1 MFQEKGDER
10 MEDVLYS
17 VNGVAGIL
25 KIGKN
30 RVYDL
35 IHAGLLPVLK
45 IGGMKIRRRSLEV
58 FLDKYEGYDLSDPY
72 NIHQMDPLDLEG
84 DD

>member
-1 MFQEKGDER
+1 MNEGEIV
-10 MEDVLYS
+10 EEALYNVS
-17 VNGVAGIL
+17 EVSKLL

-45 IGGMKIRRRSLEV
+45 IGGLKVRRNALEE
-58 FLDKYEGYDLSDPY
+58 FLLKYEGYDLTDPY
-72 NIHQMDPLDLEG
+72 DVRRMNEVDLEG

>member
-1 MFQEKGDER
+1 MNEGEIV
-10 MEDVLYS
+10 EETLYNVS
-17 VNGVAGIL
+17 EVSKLL

-45 IGGMKIRRRSLEV
+45 IGGLKVRRNALEE
-58 FLDKYEGYDLSDPY
+58 FLLKYEGYDLTEPY
-72 NIHQMDPLDLEG
+72 DVRRMNEVDLEG

>member
-1 MFQEKGDER
+1 MD
-10 MEDVLYS
+10 DVLYS
-17 VNGVAGIL
+17 VNEVAKML

-35 IHAGLLPVLK
+35 IHAGVLPVLK
-45 IGGMKIRRRSLEV
+45 IGGMKVRKKTVEE

-72 NIHQMDPLDLEG
+72 NVQPLNELDLEG

>member
-1 MFQEKGDER
+1 

-17 VNGVAGIL
+17 VNEVASIL

-45 IGGMKIRRRSLEV
+45 IGGMKIRKRAVDEFLE
-58 FLDKYEGYDLSDPY
+58 KYEGYDLTDPY
-72 NIHQMDPLDLEG
+72 NVQAIDNLDLEG

>member
-1 MFQEKGDER
+1 MNEGEIV
-10 MEDVLYS
+10 EETLYNVS
-17 VNGVAGIL
+17 EVSKLL

-45 IGGMKIRRRSLEV
+45 IGGLKVRRNALEE
-58 FLDKYEGYDLSDPY
+58 FLLKYEGYDLTDPY
-72 NIHQMDPLDLEG
+72 DVRRMNEVDLEG

>member
-1 MFQEKGDER
+1 MD
-10 MEDVLYS
+10 DVLYS
-17 VNGVAGIL
+17 VNEVAKML

-45 IGGMKIRRRSLEV
+45 IGGMKVRKKTVEE

-72 NIHQMDPLDLEG
+72 NVQPLNELDLEG

>member
-1 MFQEKGDER
+1 MNEGEIV
-10 MEDVLYS
+10 EEALYNVS
-17 VNGVAGIL
+17 EVSKLL

-45 IGGMKIRRRSLEV
+45 IGGLKVRRNALEE
-58 FLDKYEGYDLSDPY
+58 FLLKYEGYDLTDPY
-72 NIHQMDPLDLEG
+72 DIRRMNEVDLEG